1 MIQPRFDPQTG
12 LLPAIIVD
20 ATTREVLMLAYM
32 NAESFAKTVATKTT
46 WFWSR
51 SRQTLWNKGES
62 SGHTQAVREI
72 RIDCDLD
79 TLVISV
85 DKKGPACHTN
95 HESCF
100 FRTIDDQD
108 ETVY

>member
-1 MIQPRFDPQTG
+1 MIQPRFDAQTG
-12 LLPAIIVD
+12 LMPAIIVD
-20 ATTREVLMLAYM
+20 NTTNEVLMLAYM
-32 NAESFAKTVATKTT
+32 NQASFDKTVETHTT

-62 SGHTQAVREI
+62 SGHTQRVVEI
-72 RIDCDLD
+72 KIDCDLD
-79 TLVISV
+79 TVVIKV
-85 DKKGPACHTN
+85 DKQGPACHTN

-100 FRTIDDQD
+100 FRTIDDPD

>member
-1 MIQPRFDPQTG
+1 MIQPRFDEKTG
-12 LLPAIIVD
+12 LMPAIIVD
-20 ATTREVLMLAYM
+20 ATTKDVLMMAYM
-32 NAESFAKTVATKTT
+32 NQESFDKTIETGTT

-62 SGHTQAVREI
+62 SGHTQTVKEI

-79 TLVISV
+79 TLVIKV

-100 FRTIDDQD
+100 FRTINDED